1 MLAAS
6 RLRNSYVA
14 RSSLDF
20 ADRTAL
26 QPLARLLSAVRK
38 AIGDIPLVLVG
49 AAARDVLLVHAHGVE
64 PQRATEDTD
73 VALAVR
79 DWHTFLRARK
89 ALVASGAFKA
99 DGPAHRLWFGD
110 QRIDI
115 IPFGGVERRDR
126 SIAWPPEG
134 AEVMNVSGFAEAL
147 ATAVSVRLPGGVS
160 FDVASLPALALLKVW
175 AWQDRKYTAPGKDA
189 ADLWE
194 FLRHYGDAGNL
205 DRLYGSEGEAALA
218 SFEFDVEKAGA
229 WLLGSDAREVL
240 TNGPDPK
247 TALEAIDVILRPE
260 TDPDGSLQLV
270 AQMPGGNRDRQIS
283 LLTAFHVGLFEDPR
297 SPSRG

>member
-1 MLAAS
+1 MLVAS

-14 RSSLDF
+14 SSSLDF
-20 ADRTAL
+20 ADRAAL
-26 QPLARLLSAVRK
+26 QLLARLLSAVRK

-79 DWHTFLRARK
+79 DWDTFLRARE

-110 QRIDI
+110 QRVDI

-126 SIAWPPEG
+126 NIAWPPEG
-134 AEVMNVSGFAEAL
+134 DEVMNVSGFAEAL

-160 FDVASLPALALLKVW
+160 VDVASLPAMALLKIW

-194 FLRHYGDAGNL
+194 FLRYYADAGNQ
-205 DRLYGSEGEAALA
+205 DRLYGPEGEAALA
-218 SFEFDVEKAGA
+218 SFEFDVERAGA
-229 WLLGSDAREVL
+229 WLLGRDAREVL
-240 TNGPDPK
+240 SHGPDPR
-247 TALEAIDVILRPE
+247 TALDALDAILRPE

-270 AQMPGGNRDRQIS
+270 AQMPRGNSERQLS
-283 LLTAFHVGLFEDPR
+283 LLIAFQTGLVQDPA
-297 SPSRG
+297 S

>member
-1 MLAAS
+1 MLVVL

-20 ADRTAL
+20 ADRAAL

-79 DWHTFLRARK
+79 DWDTFLRARE

-110 QRIDI
+110 QRVDI
-115 IPFGGVERRDR
+115 IPFGGVEGRDR
-126 SIAWPPEG
+126 NIAWPPEG
-134 AEVMNVSGFAEAL
+134 DEVMNVSGFAEAL
-147 ATAVSVRLPGGVS
+147 ATAISVRLPGGVS
-160 FDVASLPALALLKVW
+160 VDVASLPAMAVLKIW

-194 FLRHYGDAGNL
+194 FLRYYADAGNQ
-205 DRLYGSEGEAALA
+205 DRLYGPEGEAALA
-218 SFEFDVEKAGA
+218 SYGFDVERAGA
-229 WLLGSDAREVL
+229 WLLGTDAREVL
-240 TNGPDPK
+240 AHGPDPK
-247 TALEAIDVILRPE
+247 AALAALDVILRPE

-270 AQMPGGNRDRQIS
+270 AQMPGSNTDRQIS
-283 LLTAFHVGLFEDPR
+283 LLTAFRAGLLGEAVGQAPD
-297 SPSRG
+297 